1 MPDSP
6 PSSSDLPL
14 PSETP
19 SAAEVPGTRWR
30 FHVGLFA
37 ATLLSVFGTQ
47 AIYMQEDGDA
57 HFAWKRAL
65 QFTVA
70 LMGVLFVHEMSHF
83 VAARIHRVDAS
94 PPYFIPMPFLSP
106 FGTMGAVIRMRGSIP
121 TRRALLDIGASGP
134 LGGLAVAIPL
144 YAWGV
149 TQSHFVPLTDDL
161 GQLGES
167 ILMRLMDRL
176 FAPTPPAGMDLLLHP
191 VAYGAWAGMLVTM
204 INLLPV
210 SQLDGGHVAYALFGP
225 KQDKIALNVH
235 RAVLAFFFVS
245 LAGYMLRDLRVGYGF
260 TRLAHSVGN
269 SMWWLIWFEV
279 LAILGTMASRGQD
292 HVAPT
297 EEEPGAITTRT
308 RIVSIVGLVALATL
322 GRAYGKPIIW
332 IAWFVNVGILLA
344 MEVRGGALRRHH
356 LMDHPHTGAAPL
368 DGARKAVAIFTL
380 AMFVLLFMPTPFEV

>member
-1 MPDSP
+1 
-6 PSSSDLPL
+6 LPL
-14 PSETP
+14 PSATP
-19 SAAEVPGTRWR
+19 SVPPEVAPTRWR
-30 FHVGLFA
+30 FHIGLFA
-37 ATLLSVFGTQ
+37 VTLVSVFGTQ
-47 AIYMQEDGDA
+47 AVYMQEDGDP

-65 QFTVA
+65 QFTA
-70 LMGVLFVHEMSHF
+70 SLMGVLFVHEMSHF
-83 VAARIHRVDAS
+83 VAARIHRVHAS
-94 PPYFIPMPFLSP
+94 PPYFIPMPFVSP

-121 TRRALLDIGASGP
+121 TRKALLDIGASGP

-149 TQSHFVPLTDDL
+149 THSHFVPLTDDL

-167 ILMRLMDRL
+167 ILMRTLDHF

-225 KQDKIALNVH
+225 KQDRIALNVH
-235 RAVLAFFFVS
+235 RAVLVFFFVS
-245 LAGYMLRDLRVGYGF
+245 LAGYIVRDLRLGYGF
-260 TRLAHSVGN
+260 TRLEHSVGN

-297 EEEPGAITTRT
+297 EEPGAITTRT
-308 RIVSIVGLVALATL
+308 RIVSIIGLVALASL
-322 GRAYGKPIIW
+322 GRAYGKPIVW
-332 IAWFVNVGILLA
+332 IAWFLNVGILLA
-344 MEVRGGALRRHH
+344 MEVRGGALRTHH

-368 DGARKAVAIFTL
+368 DGVRKGVAVFTL

>member
-1 MPDSP
+1 
-6 PSSSDLPL
+6 LPL

-19 SAAEVPGTRWR
+19 SAPEVAPTRWR
-30 FHVGLFA
+30 FHIGLFVV
-37 ATLLSVFGTQ
+37 TLASVFGTQ
-47 AIYMQEDGDA
+47 AVFMQEDGDA

-65 QFTVA
+65 QFTAA

-83 VAARIHRVDAS
+83 VAARIHRVHAS
-94 PPYFIPMPFLSP
+94 PPYFIPMPFVSP

-121 TRRALLDIGASGP
+121 TRKALLDIGASGP

-149 TQSHFVPLTDDL
+149 THSHFVPLTDDL

-167 ILMRLMDRL
+167 ILMRTLDHF

-225 KQDKIALNVH
+225 KQDKLALNVH
-235 RAVLAFFFVS
+235 RAVLVFFFVS
-245 LAGYMLRDLRVGYGF
+245 LVGYIVRDLRIGYGF
-260 TRLAHSVGN
+260 TRLEHSVGN
-269 SMWWLIWFEV
+269 SMWWLVWFEV

-297 EEEPGAITTRT
+297 EEPGAITTRT
-308 RIVSIVGLVALATL
+308 RIVSIIGLVVLASL
-322 GRAYGKPIIW
+322 GRAYGKPIVW

-344 MEVRGGALRRHH
+344 MEVRGGALRKHH

-368 DGARKAVAIFTL
+368 DGVRKGVAIFTL

>member
-1 MPDSP
+1 M
-6 PSSSDLPL
+6 PL

-19 SAAEVPGTRWR
+19 SVPTEPEQPRTAWR
-30 FHVGLFA
+30 FHIGLFA
-37 ATLLSVFGTQ
+37 VTLISVFGTQ
-47 AIYMQEDGDA
+47 AVYMQEDGDA

-65 QFTVA
+65 QFTGA

-83 VAARIHRVDAS
+83 VAARIHRVHAS
-94 PPYFIPMPFLSP
+94 PPYFIPMPFVSP

-121 TRRALLDIGASGP
+121 TRKALLDIGASGP

-149 TQSHFVPLTDDL
+149 THSHMVPLTDDL

-167 ILMRLMDRL
+167 ILMRLLDHA
-176 FAPTPPAGMDLLLHP
+176 FAPKPPAGMDMLLHP

-225 KQDKIALNVH
+225 RQDKIALNVH
-235 RAVLAFFFVS
+235 RAVLVFFFVS
-245 LAGYMLRDLRVGYGF
+245 LAGYVVRDLKVGYGF
-260 TRLAHSVGN
+260 TRLEHSVGN

-279 LAILGTMASRGQD
+279 LAVLGTMASRGQEP
-292 HVAPT
+292 VS
-297 EEEPGAITTRT
+297 EEPGTITTRT
-308 RIVSIVGLVALATL
+308 RIVSVIGLVALASI
-322 GRAYGKPIIW
+322 GRLYGKPIVW
-332 IAWFVNVGILLA
+332 IAWFVNVGILIA
-344 MEVRGGALRRHH
+344 MEVRGGALRGRHH
-356 LMDHPHTGAAPL
+356 LMDHPPTGGAPL
-368 DGARKAVAIFTL
+368 DGVRKGVAIFTL

>member
-1 MPDSP
+1 M
-6 PSSSDLPL
+6 PL
-14 PSETP
+14 PSATP
-19 SAAEVPGTRWR
+19 SVPPEVAPTRWR
-30 FHVGLFA
+30 FHIGLFA
-37 ATLLSVFGTQ
+37 VTLVSVFGTQ
-47 AIYMQEDGDA
+47 AVYMQEDGDP

-65 QFTVA
+65 QFTA
-70 LMGVLFVHEMSHF
+70 SLMGVLFVHEMSHF
-83 VAARIHRVDAS
+83 VAARIHRVHAS
-94 PPYFIPMPFLSP
+94 PPYFIPMPFVSP

-121 TRRALLDIGASGP
+121 TRKALLDIGASGP

-149 TQSHFVPLTDDL
+149 THSHFVPLTDDL

-167 ILMRLMDRL
+167 ILMRTLDHF

-225 KQDKIALNVH
+225 KQDRIALNVH
-235 RAVLAFFFVS
+235 RAVLVFFFVS
-245 LAGYMLRDLRVGYGF
+245 LAGYIVRDLRLGYGF
-260 TRLAHSVGN
+260 TRLEHSVGN

-297 EEEPGAITTRT
+297 EEPGAITTRT
-308 RIVSIVGLVALATL
+308 RIVSIIGLVALASL
-322 GRAYGKPIIW
+322 GRAYGKPIVW
-332 IAWFVNVGILLA
+332 IAWFLNVGILLA
-344 MEVRGGALRRHH
+344 MEVRGGALRTHH

-368 DGARKAVAIFTL
+368 DGVRKGVAVFTL

>member
-1 MPDSP
+1 M
-6 PSSSDLPL
+6 PL

-19 SAAEVPGTRWR
+19 SDAEVPGTRWR

-65 QFTVA
+65 QFTGA

-94 PPYFIPMPFLSP
+94 PPYFIPMPFVSP

-121 TRRALLDIGASGP
+121 TRKALLDIGASGP
-134 LGGLAVAIPL
+134 LGGLLVAIPL

-149 TQSHFVPLTDDL
+149 THSHFIPLTDDL

-167 ILMRLMDRL
+167 VLMRLMDRL

-235 RAVLAFFFVS
+235 RAVLVFFFVS

-269 SMWWLIWFEV
+269 SLWWLIWFEV
-279 LAILGTMASRGQD
+279 LAVLGTMASRGQD

-297 EEEPGAITTRT
+297 EEESGAVTTRT
-308 RIVSIVGLVALATL
+308 RIVSILGLVLLATL